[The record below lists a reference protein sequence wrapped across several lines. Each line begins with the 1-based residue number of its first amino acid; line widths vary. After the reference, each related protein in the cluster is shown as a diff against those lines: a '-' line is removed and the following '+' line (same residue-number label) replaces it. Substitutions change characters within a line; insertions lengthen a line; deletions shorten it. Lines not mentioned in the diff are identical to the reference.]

1 MTTYLVETYL
11 SSVASLDDVEGH
23 ASRAAASVSTDG
35 ARVRLDRCIYIAE
48 DETCFLLFDA
58 GSIDAVRMATER
70 AGIVPQ
76 RVVETVDYRPDA
88 SSA

>member
-11 SSVASLDDVEGH
+11 PSMASLDDVEGH
-23 ASRAAASVSTDG
+23 ASRAAESVSSG
-35 ARVRLDRCIYIAE
+35 GNRVRLDRCIYIAE

-58 GSIDAVRMATER
+58 GSIEAVRLATER

-76 RVVETVDYRPDA
+76 RVVETVDYRPGA
-88 SSA
+88 STA